1 MSGRG
6 AAHELP
12 FALVTAGVIVGFA
25 LFQKHHPISGSVA
38 LGGSFVLGALM
49 RSTFSD
55 RAAGLLAV
63 RGRTLDAAVLGT
75 IGIAIIGLALSLR
88 KTSR

>member
-12 FALVTAGVIVGFA
+12 FALVAAGVIVGFA

-38 LGGSFVLGALM
+38 RMSRVSLNLGGDP
-49 RSTFSD
+49 R
-55 RAAGLLAV
+55 
-63 RGRTLDAAVLGT
+63 
-75 IGIAIIGLALSLR
+75 
-88 KTSR
+88 